1 MTAMYLIDLF
11 WGVSVLSLG
20 VTLIFASHA
29 IGSDISARGLQK
41 FASAIKKCTVNL
53 LQRPYK
59 AVAAIV
65 CLLVPTFANAQGE
78 HAGGGEANL
87 VLPDLRS
94 VSFPNFFGLNGH
106 DLLAIGLIFC
116 AGGLLFGL
124 AIYCLLYTSRCV

>member
-1 MTAMYLIDLF
+1 MYLIDLF

-29 IGSDISARGLQK
+29 IDSDISARELQK
-41 FASAIKKCTVNL
+41 VASAIKKCTVNL
-53 LQRPYK
+53 LHRQYK
-59 AVAAIV
+59 TIAAMV
-65 CLLVPTFANAQGE
+65 CLLVPTFANAQE

-116 AGGLLFGL
+116 SAWRSM
-124 AIYCLLYTSRCV
+124 CN